1 MNQRERQQ
9 RIHDTRPS
17 FFGAPGY
24 YTDPRVDQET
34 RAEQVDQVFDG
45 LSWLQRKSTQ
55 AVTGED
61 QFPSEA
67 MGIEN
72 PWGAMAVDAVLDP
85 LNIPIGA
92 AASRIGQAGRIAKGR
107 IARTARAR
115 GAVNTSPTE
124 APLTPKSRIDFNQRV
139 EQRPPLNFKQ
149 DVPQGGNLADDIDIG
164 RMPDGEVMPTNFKQ
178 NIPAGRDLAQ
188 RQFDE
193 LIERVQTPEGM
204 RRAQNLGIDPQLLT
218 SQQPTL
224 VPAGIDG
231 PYVRPSIRG
240 NVDFRVGAE
249 FWEANPHIPRFAA
262 RSEIGFPPYSNQTA
276 RITNRHELEHV
287 VQSAAKIS
295 EANVLYPLQSRPP
308 REFISEN
315 IPIKTKIDDMLQKLE
330 VDNTVQA
337 RGTYDKYYRLREL
350 EEVAGQPGQADRA
363 GRYSEMNIHPNSRR
377 YFDTEATPMRASER
391 SPFVAELQQFMVDD
405 GIIRHQ
411 YDVITPQHVKRAAQN
426 AKQSEAGEGLRIF
439 HIMKHNDKNY
449 QLLSETLNMMLQHPG
464 TIMGAG
470 VGAAG
475 AASVFEQFPPSQ

>member
-72 PWGAMAVDAVLDP
+72 MWGAMAVDAVLDP

-92 AASRIGQAGRIAKGR
+92 AVSRIGQAGRIAKGR
-107 IARTARAR
+107 VARTARAR
-115 GAVNTSPTE
+115 EAVNTSPTE
-124 APLTPKSRIDFNQRV
+124 APLTPKSRIDFFDRQH
-139 EQRPPLNFKQ
+139 EPRPPLNFKQ
-149 DVPQGGNLADDIDIG
+149 DVPQGGNIASRSPDLDAQI
-164 RMPDGEVMPTNFKQ
+164 RPDGEIMPSRFKQ
-178 NIPAGRDLAQ
+178 NEPAGRQLAQ

-193 LIERVQTPEGM
+193 LVERIQTPEGT
-204 RRAQNLGIDPQLLT
+204 RRAQNLGIDPQIIT
-218 SQQPTL
+218 NQQLTL

-231 PYVRPSIRG
+231 PYARNFAKVGPGFREG
-240 NVDFRVGAE
+240 NPNLPQFL
-249 FWEANPHIPRFAA
+249 A
-262 RSEIGFPPYSNQTA
+262 RSEMGFPPYANPTA
-276 RITNRHELEHV
+276 RIANRHELEHII
-287 VQSAAKIS
+287 QGAAKVS
-295 EANVLYPLQSRPP
+295 QANVRYPLQPNPP
-308 REFISEN
+308 GQFFSEN
-315 IPIKTKIDDMLQKLE
+315 IPLKTKIDDTLQRLE
-330 VDNTVQA
+330 IDNTVPA
-337 RGTYDKYYRLREL
+337 RGTYDRYYKFREL
-350 EEVAGQPGQADRA
+350 EEFGGQVGQADRA
-363 GRYSEMNIHPNSRR
+363 GRYSEMNLHPNSRR
-377 YFDTEATPMRASER
+377 YFDTEATTGNASER
-391 SPFVAELQQFMVDD
+391 SPFVAELQQYMVDD
-405 GIIRHQ
+405 GIIAHQ
-411 YDVITPQHVKRAAQN
+411 YDTITPQHVRRAAQT
-426 AKQSEAGEGLRIF
+426 AQQSEVGQGLRIF

-449 QLLSETLNMMLQHPG
+449 GILAEALNMMLQHPG